1 MVDSCGEVKLG
12 WLEWVIGWE
21 MDVQEEDTTGVWRV
35 LWAHNGCLP
44 MVLVLLVD
52 WTSGAVCWWFFTKI
66 NEFFLDSLN
75 S

>member
-1 MVDSCGEVKLG
+1 MVDSCGEVNLG

-21 MDVQEEDTTGVWRV
+21 VDVQEVNTTSVWGVIWS
-35 LWAHNGCLP
+35 HDCCLP

-52 WTSGAVCWWFFTKI
+52 WTGGAVGGGIFSEI
-66 NEFFLDSLN
+66 DEFLLDSLE